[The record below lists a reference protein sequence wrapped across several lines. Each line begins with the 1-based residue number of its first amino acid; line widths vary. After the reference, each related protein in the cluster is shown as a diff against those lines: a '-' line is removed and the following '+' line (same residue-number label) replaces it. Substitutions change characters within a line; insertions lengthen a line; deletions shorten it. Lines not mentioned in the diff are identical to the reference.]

1 MKKKVLVAFSGGLDT
16 SFCVKYLKEEKGY
29 DVYTALV
36 NTGGFSPSQ
45 LEEVEKKALALGAVS
60 HCNID
65 ITQEFY
71 DKAIRYMIFGNVL
84 RGNTYPISVSSERV
98 FQAIAIIEYAKQIG
112 VHAVAHGSTG
122 AGNDQVRFD
131 MIFQT
136 LAPEI
141 EIIALVR
148 DLALTRQQEIDYLKA
163 HGVDASWEKS
173 KYSINQGIWGTSV
186 GGVETLHSEQ
196 TLPEEAYPSQL
207 TETKVRTVYIDFEK
221 GEPVGLDGQKMSP
234 LKVITELEKIA
245 SAYAIGRDMHV
256 GDTIIGIK
264 GPCRV
269 SRRPPHC
276 DHQSTPHAREAHHD
290 QVAGLLKQQIGDF
303 YGMLMHEGQYLD
315 PVMRNME
322 AFLEDSQRSVT
333 GRVGVILR
341 PYTFMVEGVQ
351 SPYDL
356 MNSGYGEYGEMNKAF
371 QRPRCRRLHQGAGPA
386 QQDLL
391 PRQWFGQTG
400 HCREGFPER
409 KISKGTPRWVVEAS
423 PGQ

>member
-36 NTGGFSPSQ
+36 NTGGFSDKE
-45 LEEVEKKALALGAVS
+45 LKDVTAKALKLGAVS
-60 HCNID
+60 HENID

-71 DKAIRYMIFGNVL
+71 DKALRYMIFGNVL

-98 FQAIAIIEYAKQIG
+98 FQAIAIIEYAKSIG

-141 EIIALVR
+141 EVIALIR
-148 DLALTRQQEIDYLKA
+148 DLALSRQQEIDYLKE
-163 HGVDASWEKS
+163 HGAAASWEKS

-186 GGVETLHSEQ
+186 GGVETLHSDR

-207 TETKVRTVYIDFEK
+207 RETKVRTITLDFEK
-221 GEPVGLDGQKMSP
+221 GEPVGLNGKKMTP
-234 LKVITELEKIA
+234 LKVIAELEKIA

-264 GPCRV
+264 GRV
-269 SRRPPHC
+269 GFE
-276 DHQSTPHAREAHHD
+276 AAAAMVIIKAHHMLEKHTMTKW
-290 QVAGLLKQQIGDF
+290 QAYWKEQIGEF

-322 AFLEDSQRSVT
+322 AFLEDSQKSVT

-341 PYTFMVEGVQ
+341 PYTFLVEGVQ
-351 SPYDL
+351 SPYDM
-356 MNSGYGEYGEMNKAF
+356 MNAGFGEYGEMNKAF
-371 QRPRCRRLHQGAGPA
+371 
-386 QQDLL
+386 
-391 PRQWFGQTG
+391 TG
-400 HCREGFPER
+400 RDAEGFIKVLALPN
-409 KISKGTPRWVVEAS
+409 KIYYHVNGLSGQKGVQAAKSAKAAKTTGKAS
-423 PGQ
+423 AKKK

>member
-29 DVYTALV
+29 EVYTALV
-36 NTGGFSPSQ
+36 NTGGFSEKE
-45 LEEVEKKALALGAVS
+45 LKEVEKKALKLGAVS
-60 HCNID
+60 HANID

-71 DKAIRYMIFGNVL
+71 DKALRYMIFGNVL
-84 RGNTYPISVSSERV
+84 RGNSYPISVSSERV
-98 FQAIAIIEYAKQIG
+98 FQAIAIIEYAKEIG

-136 LAPEI
+136 LAPDI

-148 DLALTRQQEIDYLKA
+148 DLALSRQDEIDFLKK
-163 HGVDASWEKS
+163 HGAAASWEKS

-207 TETKVRTVYIDFEK
+207 KETKVRTITIDFEK
-221 GEPVGLDGQKMSP
+221 GEPVGLNGRKMDP
-234 LKVITELEKIA
+234 LKVIAELEKIA

-264 GPCRV
+264 GRV
-269 SRRPPHC
+269 GFE
-276 DHQSTPHAREAHHD
+276 AAAALVIIKAHHMLEKHTMTKW
-290 QVAGLLKQQIGDF
+290 QAYWKEQIGNF

-315 PVMRNME
+315 PVMRDME
-322 AFLEDSQRSVT
+322 AFLESSQKSVT

-341 PYTFMVEGVQ
+341 PYTFLVEGVK
-351 SPYDL
+351 SPFDL
-356 MNSGYGEYGEMNKAF
+356 MNSGFGEYGEMNKAF
-371 QRPRCRRLHQGAGPA
+371 
-386 QQDLL
+386 
-391 PRQWFGQTG
+391 TG
-400 HCREGFPER
+400 KDAEGFIKVLSLPN
-409 KISKGTPRWVVEAS
+409 KIYYHVNGLNKKQAGKAS
-423 PGQ
+423 GKKK

>member
-196 TLPEEAYPSQL
+196 TLPEEAYPSQITAEGEERLKL
-207 TETKVRTVYIDFEK
+207 TFEQGELAAVNGKPYADKVEAIRAVEAIGSKF
-221 GEPVGLDGQKMSP
+221 G
-234 LKVITELEKIA
+234 
-245 SAYAIGRDMHV
+245 IGRDMHI

-264 GPCRV
+264 GRV
-269 SRRPPHC
+269 GF
-276 DHQSTPHAREAHHD
+276 EAAAPMLIIAAHKMLEKHTLTKWQIYWKE
-290 QVAGLLKQQIGDF
+290 QVATW
-303 YGMLMHEGQYLD
+303 YGMFLHEAQYLE
-315 PVMRNME
+315 PVMRDIE
-322 AFLEDSQRSVT
+322 AMLLSSQRNVT
-333 GRVGVILR
+333 GTVELILR
-341 PYTFMVEGVQ
+341 PRNYTLVGVD
-351 SPYDL
+351 STYDL
-356 MNSGYGEYGEMNKAF
+356 MKTDFGEYGEVNKAWT
-371 QRPRCRRLHQGAGPA
+371 A
-386 QQDLL
+386 DDVK
-391 PRQWFGQTG
+391 
-400 HCREGFPER
+400 GFT
-409 KISKGTPRWVVEAS
+409 KILGNQIKIFYNVQKRNGK
-423 PGQ
+423 